1 MPKSRRQP
9 PEPMVLP
16 GVVFALRR
24 KCGKPGCHCATGDPH
39 ETPALAYPDGGRTKT
54 LTLAKADLDQVRAA
68 VARYQTA
75 KDELDRAGRV
85 GIEVLRAEMAAR
97 RARPGR

>member
-1 MPKSRRQP
+1 MPKSRRKP
-9 PEPMVLP
+9 TEAMVLP

-39 ETPALAYPDGGRTKT
+39 ETPALAYPEAGRTKT
-54 LTLAKADLDQVRAA
+54 LTLANADLDEVRAA

-75 KDELDRAGRV
+75 KDELDRAGRL
-85 GIEVLRAEMAAR
+85 GIDELRAQVAAR